1 MKLTISVLEYAY
13 SVLKRFALLTGR
25 SVEDVSSAFL
35 VSCAKN
41 IKEKGYVK
49 SDK

>member
-1 MKLTISVLEYAY
+1 MKLTISVPEYAY
-13 SVLKRFALLTGR
+13 FVLKRFALSVGR

-49 SDK
+49 NVK

>member
-1 MKLTISVLEYAY
+1 MKITVSVPEYAY
-13 SVLKRFALLTGR
+13 VVLKCFALSTGR

-35 VSCAKN
+35 ISCAKN

-49 SDK
+49 SGK